1 MKCITVRDYIAIR
14 FESDN
19 TGAVGYFCSFL
30 YTGDKLIYDGI
41 TSEFFF
47 AFMEEDKYGM
57 RVKESY

>member
-14 FESDN
+14 FKSDN
-19 TGAVGYFCSFL
+19 TGLLVIFVPF
-30 YTGDKLIYDGI
+30 YTPVTNGI

-57 RVKESY
+57 RVN